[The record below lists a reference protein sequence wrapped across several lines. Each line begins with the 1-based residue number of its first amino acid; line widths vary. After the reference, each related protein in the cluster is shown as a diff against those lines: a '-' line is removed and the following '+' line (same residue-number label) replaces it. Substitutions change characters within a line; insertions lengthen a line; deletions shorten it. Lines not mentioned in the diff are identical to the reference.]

1 MYPDVTPPEQKF
13 HNGVFCELISSSS
26 EYWSENRALFVEGLR
41 WAPSASFLQVLLAFG
56 VTSVAR
62 SLASNRN
69 WTTRTGCRRCLWPG
83 ALEAISLS
91 PCRVPY
97 NPPMPPV
104 TQRTFCSNSLLI
116 FPSAFFCK
124 QSFCHLHY
132 LNSSNYSTRMIGFFT
147 QNIRNL
153 FVKSFSKQR
162 YWGDTLP
169 ILCVKIFEANCA
181 NILGN
186 SNEIKNNR
194 RCHL

>member
-1 MYPDVTPPEQKF
+1 MELKKREQKLCLESLLAKRKD
-13 HNGVFCELISSSS
+13 VLIRFLSARDIRLVISLSSS
-26 EYWSENRALFVEGLR
+26 EYWSKNRALIVEGLR
-41 WAPSASFLQVLLAFG
+41 WAPSASFSQVLLSFG

-104 TQRTFCSNSLLI
+104 TQRTFCSNSLFSWRI
-116 FPSAFFCK
+116 FCK

-132 LNSSNYSTRMIGFFT
+132 LNSSNYSTRMIGFSHKTSETSLLNVSASFRGKLCKYSRKLE
-147 QNIRNL
+147 RN
-153 FVKSFSKQR
+153 
-162 YWGDTLP
+162 
-169 ILCVKIFEANCA
+169 
-181 NILGN
+181 
-186 SNEIKNNR
+186 
-194 RCHL
+194 